1 MNEKDLTT
9 SPILKTLFEMAFPM
23 SWGILSVIGFNIVD
37 TYFIGQLGKVQLAA
51 IGLTFPV
58 IMFFFSLALGIGVAI
73 SSVVSRYI
81 GEKNESKIKEITTDA
96 LIFSFILVA
105 ICSVFG
111 FKYIDPLFTLLGAT
125 KETLLYV
132 REYMQ
137 IWYAGM
143 VFLTVPMAGNGAI
156 RAKGQMKV
164 ASAIMITSA
173 IFNII
178 LDPILIF
185 GIGPI
190 PALGVQGA
198 ALASVC
204 ARAMTFLASF
214 YFLHFKFGMLQI
226 KAFSFSRFISSMKE
240 ILKIA
245 IPTWGS
251 NFLTPI
257 SMALVTA
264 LIARIGENSM
274 AAFAIVNRVE
284 SFALIFILAI
294 SSSIGPM
301 VGQNFGAQ
309 KIGRIKRAISSSF
322 LLAFVWGTIV
332 SFLFLL
338 RPDFIV
344 GIFNDDPKV
353 INQGVWYFKI
363 VPITFGFF
371 GMRLIVS
378 SALNA
383 MGKAYISTLLT
394 GVNLILLYIPFVF
407 LGIYFADLKGVFY
420 AQAVSNLV
428 IGVISY
434 FLIKKILLT
443 GGHQVDQN

>member
-214 YFLHFKFGMLQI
+214 YF
-226 KAFSFSRFISSMKE
+226 S
-240 ILKIA
+240 LKK
-245 IPTWGS
+245 T
-251 NFLTPI
+251 
-257 SMALVTA
+257 
-264 LIARIGENSM
+264 
-274 AAFAIVNRVE
+274 
-284 SFALIFILAI
+284 
-294 SSSIGPM
+294 
-301 VGQNFGAQ
+301 
-309 KIGRIKRAISSSF
+309 
-322 LLAFVWGTIV
+322 
-332 SFLFLL
+332 
-338 RPDFIV
+338 
-344 GIFNDDPKV
+344 
-353 INQGVWYFKI
+353 
-363 VPITFGFF
+363 
-371 GMRLIVS
+371 
-378 SALNA
+378 
-383 MGKAYISTLLT
+383 
-394 GVNLILLYIPFVF
+394 
-407 LGIYFADLKGVFY
+407 
-420 AQAVSNLV
+420 
-428 IGVISY
+428 
-434 FLIKKILLT
+434 
-443 GGHQVDQN
+443 